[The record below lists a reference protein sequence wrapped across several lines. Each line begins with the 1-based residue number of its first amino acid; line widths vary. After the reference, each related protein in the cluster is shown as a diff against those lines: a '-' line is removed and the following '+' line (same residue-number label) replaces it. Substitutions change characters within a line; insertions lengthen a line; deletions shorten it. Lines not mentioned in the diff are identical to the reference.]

1 MSVVVLVVLVPA
13 LSPNARADSA
23 AGGPTCY
30 FPSYAVHIFKGKAYI
45 SDSTVNTYYYDGN
58 TYQITHCTRVPTHS
72 LQAVLSDSN
81 YQFYEWNS
89 ATGYFTDT
97 GTTYSLVNPTAFSSA
112 WGSNAFQGGFATII
126 SEKTGYIWGGY
137 VEASQAGG
145 DNYYA
150 HTQFTIPTASA
161 LTFVGSAPSDQ
172 VGAWVGLG
180 GYHSSTLHLWQAGVE
195 IQLVSGQSPTMY
207 PFYQAWPTMQNAQ
220 AGPQQ
225 VTPGDTITAAVC
237 FDPYGGSRC
246 VSVGLSGGAC
256 TASGGCDY
264 YSVADQHS
272 HVFAG
277 VYYNF
282 VPDTSTAEF
291 VTEMPGNYPA
301 PGGASFTFSHYGSI
315 LFPAWIG
322 PFARETDQNFGCGMQ
337 TMSAGPIYPSGTF
350 AVSATSC

>member
-1 MSVVVLVVLVPA
+1 MSVVVLVALVPA
-13 LSPNARADSA
+13 LSFPARADSA
-23 AGGPTCY
+23 SGGPTCY

-45 SDSTVNTYYYDGN
+45 YDSTVNTYYYDGN

-72 LQAVLSDSN
+72 LQATLSDSN

-112 WGSNAFQGGFATII
+112 WGSNAFQGGFATIL

-161 LTFVGSAPSDQ
+161 LHYAGSASRDE

-180 GYHSSTLHLWQAGVE
+180 AYHVNTNLWQAGVD
-195 IQLVSGQSPTMY
+195 IRLVNGQQPTMY
-207 PFYQAWPTMQNAQ
+207 PFYQAYPTMQTAQ
-220 AGPQQ
+220 LGSTQ

-237 FDPYGGSRC
+237 YDPNGGSRC
-246 VSVGLSGGAC
+246 VSVGLSSAAC
-256 TASGGCDY
+256 SASGGCDY
-264 YSVADQHS
+264 YKVSDQHS
-272 HVFAG
+272 HVYAG
-277 VYYNF
+277 AYNNF

-291 VTEMPGNYPA
+291 VTEMPGTYPA
-301 PGGASFTFSHYGSI
+301 PGGASFTFSNYGSI
-315 LFPAWIG
+315 LFPAWIA
-322 PFARETDQNFGCGMQ
+322 PFARTTDQNFGCGAQ
-337 TMSAGPIYPSGTF
+337 TMTAGPIYNPGTF
-350 AVSATSC
+350 TVSATSC